1 MSLAQPP
8 SYQPSLFS
16 SSPNLFGSEYSG
28 DGGDQFDV
36 QPAGIH
42 APQGRMPTTH
52 VDFVRGFGLDVPL
65 ESEEEEEQEEGDKEK
80 DMDIDDPL
88 PDDSTTAPG
97 TRIHSRHVSRL
108 EDTLSDK
115 ENQPPAASD
124 DPAAE
129 WTGSEDL
136 YLGAEETSDDEVR
149 HTTRK

>member
-1 MSLAQPP
+1 
-8 SYQPSLFS
+8 
-16 SSPNLFGSEYSG
+16 
-28 DGGDQFDV
+28 
-36 QPAGIH
+36 
-42 APQGRMPTTH
+42 MPTTH
-52 VDFVRGFGLDVPL
+52 ADFARGFGLDVPL
-65 ESEEEEEQEEGDKEK
+65 ESEEEEEQEQGQDETDKEQ

-108 EDTLSDK
+108 SDTLSDK
-115 ENQPPAASD
+115 ENHPPAASD

-149 HTTRK
+149 HATRN